1 MKLINRIPGPLL
13 IFLGA
18 FCLSFGGL
26 IVKSFESAN
35 LWQILFWRQ
44 IFFAIVVALYLLIS
58 YKKNFFKSFYNSG
71 LSGFIAG
78 FILSIGFSAYVF
90 SMYTTTVA
98 NTNFIITTETIFFAV
113 FGYLFLKEKIA
124 LITFISIIIGML
136 GVLLIL
142 GSSLSIQS
150 NEQLVGNIVAFLTP
164 ISLVILVIIIRKSPN
179 IDMVP
184 AQFIAG
190 VLSAII
196 GYFIAGELSVSP
208 HDLFLASLAGFFQIG
223 FGFILITIGSQSTPS
238 ATVGILMLTEAV
250 FGPLWAW
257 LFISETPTFSVLIG
271 GGIIMFS
278 ILLQS
283 FYSKKISNQNFV
295 S

>member
-1 MKLINRIPGPLL
+1 MKLIKRIPGPLL
-13 IFLGA
+13 VFSGA

-26 IVKSFESAN
+26 IVKSFEGAN

-44 IFFAIVVALYLLIS
+44 TFFAFIVALYLLIS
-58 YKKNFFKSFYNSG
+58 YKKKFFKSFYNSG

-78 FILSIGFSAYVF
+78 FVLSIGFSAYVF
-90 SMYTTTVA
+90 SMYNTTIA
-98 NTNFIITTETIFFAV
+98 NTNFIITTETIFLAV
-113 FGYLFLKEKIA
+113 FGYFFLKEKIN
-124 LITFISIIIGML
+124 LITFISIIFGMS

-150 NEQLVGNIVAFLTP
+150 SEQFIGNIVAFIMP
-164 ISLVILVIIIRKSPN
+164 ISFAIFVIIIRKSPN
-179 IDMVP
+179 VDMVP

-190 VLSAII
+190 VFAAII
-196 GYFIAGELSVSP
+196 GYFIAGKLSISS

-223 FGFILITIGSQSTPS
+223 FGFILITIGSQTTPS
-238 ATVGILMLTEAV
+238 AVVGVLMLTEAV

-257 LFISETPTFSVLIG
+257 LFINEIPPISVLIG
-271 GGIIMFS
+271 GGVIIFS

-283 FYSKKISNQNFV
+283 FYSKKII
-295 S
+295 

>member
-1 MKLINRIPGPLL
+1 MKLINKIPGPLL

-26 IVKSFESAN
+26 IVKSFEGAN

-44 IFFAIVVALYLLIS
+44 TFFAIIVALYLVIT

-71 LSGFIAG
+71 LSGFIG
-78 FILSIGFSAYVF
+78 GLFLGIGFAAYVF

-98 NTNFIITTETIFFAV
+98 NTNFIITTETIFLAV
-113 FGYLFLKEKIA
+113 FGYFFLKEKID
-124 LITFISIIIGML
+124 LITFIAIILGMS

-150 NEQLVGNIVAFLTP
+150 SEQFIGNIVAFIMP
-164 ISLVILVIIIRKSPN
+164 ISFAILVIIIRKYPSV
-179 IDMVP
+179 DMVP

-190 VLSAII
+190 VFAAII
-196 GYFIAGELSVSP
+196 GYIIAGKLSISL

-223 FGFILITIGSQSTPS
+223 FGFIFITVGSQSTPS
-238 ATVGILMLTEAV
+238 AVVGVLMLTEAV

-257 LFISETPTFSVLIG
+257 LFINEIPPSSVLLG
-271 GGIIMFS
+271 GGIIIFS
-278 ILLQS
+278 ILFQT
-283 FYSKKISNQNFV
+283 FFSKKN
-295 S
+295 